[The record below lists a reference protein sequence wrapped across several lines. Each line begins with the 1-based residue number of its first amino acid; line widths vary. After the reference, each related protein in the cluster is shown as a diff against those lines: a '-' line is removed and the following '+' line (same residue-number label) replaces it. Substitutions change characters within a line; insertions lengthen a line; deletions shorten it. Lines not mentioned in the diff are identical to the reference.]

1 MLVVTR
7 IAVVVGIL
15 GLFVSGVFCYWLSGV
30 TLFEVYHGLIH
41 YKMNIAMTLEIISAI
56 DKIFLGTGVFIM
68 ALGISSLVIAPIPLP
83 HALQFHDFHH
93 LKSFFS
99 SFLIVVMAIIFLENM
114 AIMPEMVHEA
124 NSSGSEILF
133 TGISFL
139 LATIALLL
147 FQKSE
152 VLFPTKGEGSH

>member
-1 MLVVTR
+1 MLVLTR
-7 IAVVVGIL
+7 IAVICGIL
-15 GLFVSGVFCYWLSGV
+15 GLFVSGIFCYWLAGV
-30 TLFEVYHGLIH
+30 TLFEVYHGLAH
-41 YKMNIAMTLEIISAI
+41 YVITIAMTLEIISAI
-56 DKIFLGTGVFIM
+56 DKLFLGTGVFIM
-68 ALGISSLVIAPIPLP
+68 ALGISSLVITPIPLP
-83 HALQFHDFHH
+83 QALQFHDFHH

-99 SFLIVVMAIIFLENM
+99 SFLIVVMAIVFLENM
-114 AIMPEMVHEA
+114 AIMPEMVHDA

-152 VLFPTKGEGSH
+152 VIFAPKVGKSH

>member
-1 MLVVTR
+1 V
-7 IAVVVGIL
+7 IVGIA
-15 GLFVSGVFCYWLSGV
+15 GLFVSGVFCYWLAGV
-30 TLFEVYHGLIH
+30 TLFEVYHGLAHFVIT
-41 YKMNIAMTLEIISAI
+41 IEMTLEIISAI
-56 DKIFLGTGVFIM
+56 DKLFLGTGVFIM
-68 ALGISSLVIAPIPLP
+68 ALGISSLAITPIPLP
-83 HALQFHDFHH
+83 SALQFHDFHH

-114 AIMPEMVHEA
+114 AIMPEMVHEP

-133 TGISFL
+133 TGIGFL

-152 VLFPTKGEGSH
+152 VIFASKGGKAH